1 MMNWFYLK
9 LIDTGKIKVV
19 FEDLSFIFYC
29 LLRVIIVTSRHS
41 TKVKVLVNVIFPSSG
56 GQLAKPSEQIYI
68 HQWLSRKLGLQS
80 RKFKHWAQ
88 ICQQIFADAE
98 KILLKL

>member
-9 LIDTGKIKVV
+9 LIATGKTKGVSV
-19 FEDLSFIFYC
+19 DFSFIFYC
-29 LLRVIIVTSRHS
+29 FLRVIIVTIRHS
-41 TKVKVLVNVIFPSSG
+41 PKVEVLVEAILLCSG
-56 GQLAKPSEQIYI
+56 SQLAMPPEQIYI

-88 ICQQIFADAE
+88 ICQQICADAE